1 MKLTSKKK
9 KKKIKTKNDAIK
21 LLQEFLDY
29 CNECMMM
36 GNFIEQRYFSYV
48 QMQIARMINSINNS
62 EDFFNNYFKNK
73 TRKQIMEWIEK
84 EAKKW

>member
-1 MKLTSKKK
+1 MTSK

-36 GNFIEQRYFSYV
+36 SNFVERDRFSYA
-48 QMQIARMINSINNS
+48 QTQIARMMNSINNS
-62 EDFFNNYFKNK
+62 EDFFDNYFKNK
-73 TRKQIMEWIEK
+73 TRKQIMKWIEK
-84 EAKKW
+84 EEKKW